1 MEENENLGEEEEEN
15 LEEEEDDDVDEFP
28 DLAVSQTQQSQLPD
42 HLLDD
47 INRNEEPIEE
57 RNDATDHQIEGNV
70 HNDQTEACFT
80 SKNSVEN
87 TIQYV
92 ESAPGGSE
100 RLDETENVSEDI
112 SEVDQHLSKDTTDEN
127 TEASLIYWAQAAP
140 DLVEV
145 VKGTTIQLVPDIVS
159 VARSSGLSV
168 TSPLGTGTHNPG
180 AQCPITPLFPYTVE
194 SQMTVPSLV
203 KRQSIFKL
211 DSVAGTGTGTRTESS
226 QSNDLLDITRLTG
239 SPSSDFQFT
248 PLMNIYSE
256 DRSENHSQGQF
267 NSSQG
272 AQHADEGNVTHLEL
286 ERTEL
291 ESSKSAAVS
300 LKDIALT
307 ISSSSVIIGSGS
319 ISVSA
324 PVSAPAPA
332 RANVPA
338 FSTAGKVLV
347 VINTLEANYLNAS
360 SVPILSLIF
369 SIIFCTPHRY
379 GFDQR

>member
-1 MEENENLGEEEEEN
+1 MEENEN

-47 INRNEEPIEE
+47 INRNEEQIEE
-57 RNDATDHQIEGNV
+57 RNDATDHQIEGNE
-70 HNDQTEACFT
+70 HNDHTEACFT

-145 VKGTTIQLVPDIVS
+145 VNSTTIQLEPDIVS
-159 VARSSGLSV
+159 AARSSGLSV

-211 DSVAGTGTGTRTESS
+211 DSVAGTGTRTESS

-324 PVSAPAPA
+324 PAPAPVSAPA
-332 RANVPA
+332 NDPA

-347 VINTLEANYLNAS
+347 VINTLEANHLNAS